1 VTSKSLE
8 TAYGTVVW
16 SADGSRVT
24 KSRPSGDY
32 PRRRFKSE
40 LRVNRLLVAQ
50 PPPVVFPALIEHA
63 THSRSLTFEALP
75 GDPLGPKYP
84 SDLAAAE
91 IDAILAVAQALKAY
105 NPRRRWL
112 HRIDPVRRIAFA
124 CRSGLLTSEVATAL
138 VAVAR
143 RHGRPLRFAH
153 GDLTARNVL
162 RHGDGVALIDWEWAG
177 LYPPGYDEAFLWYTL
192 REVEDA
198 RAHVERAI
206 AARVDETSFLL
217 CALLVELW
225 HVQWFVSAEY
235 LPAHLATRDALIE
248 RLC

>member
-1 VTSKSLE
+1 VTRRLIE
-8 TAYGTVVW
+8 TAYGRVVW
-16 SADGSRVT
+16 SADGTQVT
-24 KSRPSGDY
+24 KSRPPGDY
-32 PRRRFKSE
+32 PCRRFRSE
-40 LRVNRLLVAQ
+40 FRVNRLLVAQ
-50 PPPVVFPALIEHA
+50 PPPVVFPALIAHEA
-63 THSRSLTFEALP
+63 HSRSLTFAALP

-84 SDLAAAE
+84 GDLAAAE
-91 IDAILAVAQALKAY
+91 IDAMLAVAHALKPY

-124 CRSGLLTSEVATAL
+124 QRTGLLTDDVSTAL
-138 VAVAR
+138 VGVAR
-143 RHGRPLRFAH
+143 RHGHPLRFAH

-192 REVEDA
+192 REVEGA

-217 CALLVELW
+217 CALLIELW
-225 HVQWFVSAEY
+225 HLQWFVSAEY
-235 LPAHLATRDALIE
+235 FPAHLATRDTLIE